1 MSGTILTTADLDA
14 ERRRILFRAWHRGT
28 REMDLIMGGFADAH
42 LVGMDEAELA
52 AFVHVCE
59 ASDQD
64 LMSWIV
70 GSVPVKPD
78 FDTPMF
84 HRIKAF
90 HNHQMPI
97 HRE

>member
-1 MSGTILTTADLDA
+1 MSGTTLTTADLDP

-28 REMDLIMGGFADAH
+28 REMDLIIGGFADAH
-42 LVGMDEAELA
+42 LVGFTEQELHD
-52 AFVHVCE
+52 FVHICE

-70 GSVPVKPD
+70 GSVPVKPE

-84 HRIKAF
+84 HRIKSF
-90 HNHQMPI
+90 HNHQTPI
-97 HRE
+97 HRA

>member
-1 MSGTILTTADLDA
+1 MSGTTLTTAELDP
-14 ERRRILFRAWHRGT
+14 ERRRVLFRAWHRGT

-42 LVGMDEAELA
+42 LIGFSEQELRD
-52 AFVHVCE
+52 FVHVSD
-59 ASDQD
+59 ATDQD

-70 GSVPVKPD
+70 GSVPVNPD

-90 HNHQMPI
+90 HNHHTPI